1 MTERKT
7 ALVVGVG
14 ARQGLGAA
22 SARRFAREGLHV
34 VVVGRTQ
41 GKLDE
46 VVHEIKSAGGSIE
59 ALVADASVEDD
70 AERVVAHADK
80 NGALTLALHNAGGNR
95 FDAFLDLP
103 REGFEQLWREHT
115 LGGFLIGRE
124 VARRMLPRGQGTI
137 LFTGASGS
145 LRGKAGFAAFAAAKA
160 GLRAVSQSMAREFG
174 PKGIHVG
181 HVIIDGGIEGARLLS
196 RFPDMKAQRGADGML
211 SIEAIADAFWYLHT
225 QHRSAWTQEIDLRPW
240 VESF

>member
-14 ARQGLGAA
+14 ASQGLGAA

-59 ALVADASVEDD
+59 ALLADASVEDD
-70 AERVVAHADK
+70 AKRVAVHADK
-80 NGALTLALHNAGGNR
+80 NGTLALALHNAGGNR

-181 HVIIDGGIEGARLLS
+181 HVIIDGGIESARLLS
-196 RFPDMKAQRGADGML
+196 RFPDMKAQRGPDGML
-211 SIEAIADAFWYLHT
+211 SIEAIADTFWFLHN
-225 QHRSAWTQEIDLRPW
+225 QQRSAWTQEIDLRPW
-240 VESF
+240 AESF

>member
-1 MTERKT
+1 MTQRKT

-14 ARQGLGAA
+14 ASQGLGAA

-34 VVVGRTQ
+34 VVAGRTE

-59 ALVADASVEDD
+59 ALVADASIEDD
-70 AERVVAHADK
+70 AKRIVAHADRDD
-80 NGALTLALHNAGGNR
+80 GLTLALHNAGGNR

-124 VARRMLPRGQGTI
+124 VARRMLPRGAGTI
-137 LFTGASGS
+137 LFAGASGS
-145 LRGKAGFAAFAAAKA
+145 LRGKAGLPPSPRPKRAYAPSRKAWRANSGRRGFMLATSSSTAASKA
-160 GLRAVSQSMAREFG
+160 HGYFRAS
-174 PKGIHVG
+174 P
-181 HVIIDGGIEGARLLS
+181 
-196 RFPDMKAQRGADGML
+196 
-211 SIEAIADAFWYLHT
+211 T
-225 QHRSAWTQEIDLRPW
+225 
-240 VESF
+240 